1 MAGRR
6 RWFRDSQHHLSVA
19 RVICPTWHVICV
31 SFRARAALHGCPT
44 DRRCRPTGHVKFK
57 TPRGNTMKKMQ
68 GFTLIELMI
77 VVAIIAILA
86 AIAISQY
93 QDYVIRSQVSEG
105 GSLGDGVKTALAEF
119 YNNKG
124 YFPPSNQSAGLAIP
138 ASIIGNYVSQV
149 DAGTAAPGQIQIT
162 YSSTAPQ
169 EANAK
174 IDGTI

>member
-1 MAGRR
+1 
-6 RWFRDSQHHLSVA
+6 
-19 RVICPTWHVICV
+19 
-31 SFRARAALHGCPT
+31 
-44 DRRCRPTGHVKFK
+44 
-57 TPRGNTMKKMQ
+57 MKKMQ

-124 YFPPSNQSAGLAIP
+124 YFPPNNTSAGLALP
-138 ASIIGNYVSQV
+138 VSIVGNYVSQV
-149 DAGTAAPGQIQIT
+149 DVGATDGQIQVT
-162 YSSTAPQ
+162 FSNVSPR

-174 IDGTI
+174 ITGSVLVFSALTHAGSIEWNCFSGPTNGIQQKWLASSCSAR